1 VEATKEK
8 LMELAMQ
15 LHRGKIKIRELR
27 VDKIVETESD
37 DGKSVVYKLKAKP
50 IIGEPEMV
58 LSIHDDLKE
67 WSTKKKDEWILIL
80 KKQATQEQ
88 LND

>member
-1 VEATKEK
+1 V
-8 LMELAMQ
+8 
-15 LHRGKIKIRELR
+15 GKIT
-27 VDKIVETESD
+27 ETETD
-37 DGKSVVYKLKAKP
+37 DGKTIVYSLVAKP
-50 IIGEPEMV
+50 IIGEPEMT
-58 LSIHDDLKE
+58 LRIQDDLKE